1 MEKDKGKIKGIQYES
16 CLIQA
21 KVRTTCSPIAD
32 DALLQHSHLYQL
44 PKANSHDLRVLREWY
59 GDPDLGA
66 LFLPLPEGNAWNEEM
81 TKDLVA
87 LSVRKTDGDVFT
99 RWITE
104 KFMPKYHQKIG
115 YKLKKTTVNGIY
127 DYRDSKFNSTA
138 NTISIILSS
147 LIPPTSIFA
156 LYYVNHT
163 PIRLGLIMIFSAV
176 LAACLAI
183 FTAARRVE
191 IFAAT
196 VALASVQVVF
206 IGTNNGGSTVP

>member
-1 MEKDKGKIKGIQYES
+1 MTGD
-16 CLIQA
+16 LI
-21 KVRTTCSPIAD
+21 
-32 DALLQHSHLYQL
+32 
-44 PKANSHDLRVLREWY
+44 
-59 GDPDLGA
+59 
-66 LFLPLPEGNAWNEEM
+66 
-81 TKDLVA
+81 A
-87 LSVRKTDGDVFT
+87 LSARKTDGDVFT

-104 KFMPKYHQKIG
+104 KVMPIYHQKIG
-115 YKLKKTTVNGIY
+115 HKFKKTTENGII

-147 LIPPTSIFA
+147 LIPPASIFA

-163 PIRLGLIMIFSAV
+163 PARLGLIMVFSAV

-206 IGTNNGGSTVP
+206 IGTNNGGSTIP

>member
-1 MEKDKGKIKGIQYES
+1 M
-16 CLIQA
+16 QA
-21 KVRTTCSPIAD
+21 KVRKICSPVPD

-44 PKANSHDLRVLREWY
+44 PKANRHDLRVLREWY
-59 GDPDLGA
+59 GDPDFGA
-66 LFLPLPEGNAWNEEM
+66 EFLPWPEGKAWNEEM
-81 TKDLVA
+81 TGDLVA

-104 KFMPKYHQKIG
+104 KLLPKYHQKIG
-115 YKLKKTTVNGIY
+115 YKFKKDTANGIIE
-127 DYRDSKFNSTA
+127 YRDSKFNSTA

-147 LIPPTSIFA
+147 LIPPASIFA

-163 PIRLGLIMIFSAV
+163 PIRLGLIMIFSAI

>member
-1 MEKDKGKIKGIQYES
+1 
-16 CLIQA
+16 
-21 KVRTTCSPIAD
+21 
-32 DALLQHSHLYQL
+32 
-44 PKANSHDLRVLREWY
+44 
-59 GDPDLGA
+59 
-66 LFLPLPEGNAWNEEM
+66 M
-81 TKDLVA
+81 TEDLVA

-104 KFMPKYHQKIG
+104 KLLPKYHQKIG
-115 YKLKKTTVNGIY
+115 YKFKKDTANGIIE
-127 DYRDSKFNSTA
+127 YRDSKFNSTA

-147 LIPPTSIFA
+147 LIPPASIFA

-163 PIRLGLIMIFSAV
+163 PIRLGLIMIFSAI